1 MGATKRVAELLVLQ
15 MAQKSQTRFLAVRF
29 GNVLGSNGR
38 QVVPHFL
45 TQIEQ
50 GGPVT
55 VTHPD
60 MQRYFMLIPE
70 AVQLVLHAAAL
81 GQQGAVY
88 VLEMGKQI
96 RVLDMACNLI
106 RLAGLTPEKDI
117 PIVFVGLRP
126 GEKLSQELV
135 GVDETV
141 LPSGVEG
148 IVCVQPRVLPEAAW
162 LTQQVAALEWAA
174 LQGDVAATLRDAAHR
189 GADVPFQ
196 LYVSW
201 KSSNGISARRGGEGS
216 DLLSAMMRMQG
227 GETPTRKSGSVGV
240 DHLSGGV

>member
-1 MGATKRVAELLVLQ
+1 M
-15 MAQKSQTRFLAVRF
+15 
-29 GNVLGSNGR
+29 
-38 QVVPHFL
+38 
-45 TQIEQ
+45 
-50 GGPVT
+50 T

-60 MQRYFMLIPE
+60 MRRYFMLIPE

-117 PIVFVGLRP
+117 PIIFVGLRP
-126 GEKLSQELV
+126 GEKLSEELV

-148 IVCVQPRVLPEAAW
+148 RMCAATCPARGTW
-162 LTQQVAALEWAA
+162 LTQQG
-174 LQGDVAATLRDAAHR
+174 QRSNGRRYRATLLNARDAAHR

-201 KSSNGISARRGGEGS
+201 KSSNGSGRRCGEGS
-216 DLLSAMMRMQG
+216 DLLSAMMRMKG